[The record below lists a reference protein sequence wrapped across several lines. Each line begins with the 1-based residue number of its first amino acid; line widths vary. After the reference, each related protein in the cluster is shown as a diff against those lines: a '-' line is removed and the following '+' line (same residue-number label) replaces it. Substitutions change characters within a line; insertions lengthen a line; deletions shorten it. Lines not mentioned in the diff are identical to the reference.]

1 MEARKSQDWVVCE
14 TVVVSPYKPGHP
26 PPITADH
33 RTGKCSNSNSQ
44 RFYFSSFFFKETL
57 DWWVVPV
64 TPQIWLLTI
73 ILDFLVGNVWWR
85 WQLQL
90 WIIEEL
96 SSTGLLTNKLSGRR
110 ASFTNQWYAEVKNQM
125 TWIANSSRIHIFVRP
140 SSVDKHLT
148 FSPLC
153 DVFKHTNHIFC
164 ETLWL
169 LDRYFCT
176 AKIK

>member
-26 PPITADH
+26 PPPITADH

-44 RFYFSSFFFKETL
+44 LFYFSSFFFKETL

-96 SSTGLLTNKLSGRR
+96 SSTGLLTNKLSGHR

-153 DVFKHTNHIFC
+153 DVSKHTKHIFC

-169 LDRYFCT
+169 LNR
-176 AKIK
+176 